1 MAASA
6 TFRVISA
13 LDHPHGGRI
22 LRLRLVGGEAP
33 SVKDMKQCRLEGR
46 GPGGDTATVEVDG
59 FALFGG
65 RPSDRRLAR
74 TGRIDVRLPPTSEN
88 AHADAVGRGWELEG
102 PAA

>member
-46 GPGGDTATVEVDG
+46 GPDGDTATVEVDG

-65 RPSDRRLAR
+65 RPSDRRFAR
-74 TGRIDVRLPPTSEN
+74 TGRIDVCLPPTSEN
-88 AHADAVGRGWELEG
+88 AHADSVGRGWELEG